1 MVYWKTKTNKQP
13 SIFVFMSVPKTD
25 MPEKKIV
32 LLLFCVS
39 YYDNCLGGSVWL
51 KLGGRSASAEK
62 LGTFVS
68 LGGFS

>member
-1 MVYWKTKTNKQP
+1 
-13 SIFVFMSVPKTD
+13 
-25 MPEKKIV
+25 MPEEKKIIFFV

-62 LGTFVS
+62 PDTFVK
-68 LGGFS
+68 LGGFR